1 MIPFRRIGE
10 KGSKLSGALKRA
22 MTASLIKIKFLK
34 KQSKLSPQSLIITDI
49 LAS

>member
-22 MTASLIKIKFLK
+22 MTASLIKIK
-34 KQSKLSPQSLIITDI
+34 
-49 LAS
+49 